1 MAKLPEQIVPGVY
14 RVDAIGVPNSISVLL
29 IHGDDGW
36 TLVDT
41 GMRASAQRI
50 QEALAA
56 LGAGPNDLRR
66 IYLTHQ
72 HLDHIGGLPAVRWWA
87 TEAEVVS
94 SEHEAQVISGKRPLD
109 PPSNKLFRFFAR
121 RQELPAVPV
130 DRTVSEGDSFA
141 GFRVVATPG
150 HTRGHTSLLSD
161 RHGLLFTA
169 DAYGSL
175 PLAPSGKARVGVRK
189 FVCTDPA
196 QAQRSAEKLLEEE
209 FETVLFSH
217 GRPLRE
223 GAKQRLREVTARDRY
238 E

>member
-1 MAKLPEQIVPGVY
+1 MAKVPEQIVSGVY
-14 RVDAIGVPNSISVLL
+14 RVDAIGLSNSISVLL
-29 IHGDDGW
+29 IHGDEGW

-41 GMRASAQRI
+41 GMRASALRI

-56 LGAGPNDLRR
+56 LGAEPKELRR
-66 IYLTHQ
+66 IYLTHH

-87 TEAEVVS
+87 TEAEVVA
-94 SEHEAQVISGKRPLD
+94 SEHEARIISGQRPTD
-109 PPSNKLFRFFAR
+109 PPPNRLFRFFAR
-121 RQELPAVPV
+121 RQELPTVPV
-130 DRTVSEGDSFA
+130 DRTVSEGDILA

-175 PLAPSGKARVGVRK
+175 PLAPAGKARVGVRK
-189 FVCTDPA
+189 FLCTDPA

-209 FETVLFSH
+209 FETVVFSH
-217 GRPLRE
+217 GRPLRG
-223 GAKQRLREVTARDRY
+223 GAKQRLREIAASDHY